1 MKECAALPAPPI
13 CSPAPRMIIPPP
25 FYHAGGFSGLLK
37 GERGVRKFFK
47 KYIDKCRKPAIIA
60 NVVAR
65 QSNMDAEMAELV
77 EGARLE
83 IV

>member
-1 MKECAALPAPPI
+1 MENN
-13 CSPAPRMIIPPP
+13 
-25 FYHAGGFSGLLK
+25 FLK
-37 GERGVRKFFK
+37 G
-47 KYIDKCRKPAIIA
+47 IDKIRKAVIIA

-65 QSNMDAEMAELV
+65 QLNMDAEMAELV

>member
-1 MKECAALPAPPI
+1 MRGDFAP
-13 CSPAPRMIIPPP
+13 
-25 FYHAGGFSGLLK
+25 FAG
-37 GERGVRKFFK
+37 ENVEENFFK
-47 KYIDKCRKPAIIA
+47 KVIDKKGKPAIIA

>member
-1 MKECAALPAPPI
+1 MRGFARTADLLSGPPHDT
-13 CSPAPRMIIPPP
+13 PPP
-25 FYHAGGFSGLLK
+25 FYHAGGFYAPMKEG
-37 GERGVRKFFK
+37 RGRKTFFK
-47 KYIDKCRKPAIIA
+47 KRIDKSRKPAIIA

>member
-1 MKECAALPAPPI
+1 MTFLGPPHGSTSFLS
-13 CSPAPRMIIPPP
+13 C
-25 FYHAGGFSGLLK
+25 GGILRPSA
-37 GERGVRKFFK
+37 GERVEEKIFK
-47 KYIDKCRKPAIIA
+47 KVIDKKGKPAIIA

-65 QSNMDAEMAELV
+65 QSNLDAEMAELV

>member
-1 MKECAALPAPPI
+1 MPI
-13 CSPAPRMIIPPP
+13 PSIRSPAPRMILR
-25 FYHAGGFSGLLK
+25 LLSIM
-37 GERGVRKFFK
+37 RGDFMRLYKRGRGRKTFFK
-47 KYIDKCRKPAIIA
+47 KRIDKSRKPAIIA

>member
-1 MKECAALPAPPI
+1 MILRLLSIMRGDFAAI
-13 CSPAPRMIIPPP
+13 GR
-25 FYHAGGFSGLLK
+25 GEESGKFLK
-37 GERGVRKFFK
+37 KV
-47 KYIDKCRKPAIIA
+47 IDKIRKPAIIA